1 MTTFD
6 FGKFD
11 FEDEFRE
18 IVEKTYVTENKTTS
32 EFSFDDENTVAANTS
47 TEEIKFEDEVVN
59 NTTLEV
65 ENKITHEFSFDDE
78 ENSGDEELEIK
89 EFPGIPPLGSNIET
103 DKYLS
108 AIHRFTEYMP
118 LNLSIDRHIPSNFES
133 LVDYNS
139 DEQTIVIEKLQSNI
153 IPMLHNFAK
162 RPVPA
167 MLENKQPVIKWEGNI
182 NEFIDTLEEELTLR
196 LGLED
201 GEFKAMKKIIIVENM
216 NEKVDL
222 YQNETYITRQDV
234 FDLLLNKY
242 DSIIDLTES
251 NCSINF
257 VEGSKK
263 YNLNIGGLGYGCD
276 LNSSWIEEI
285 KYKIEFLRP
294 RQILLTGI
302 ASNSEI
308 VRVLKDEFG
317 FNIVNDGELRS
328 LAIEI

>member
-6 FGKFD
+6 FEKFD
-11 FEDEFRE
+11 FGNEFKE
-18 IVEKTYVTENKTTS
+18 VIKEAYTDTTNKN
-32 EFSFDDENTVAANTS
+32 EFSFDNVETTANNRT
-47 TEEIKFEDEVVN
+47 TEEIKVENESVN
-59 NTTLEV
+59 NTIVEV
-65 ENKITHEFSFDDE
+65 ENKIKPEFTFDD
-78 ENSGDEELEIK
+78 LEPTESK
-89 EFPGIPPLGSNIET
+89 PGEFIDIPPMKDYIET

-108 AIHRFTEYMP
+108 AVHRFTEYMP
-118 LNLSIDRHIPSNFES
+118 LNLSIDRYIPSHFES

-139 DEQTIVIEKLQSNI
+139 NTQTIVIEKLQSNI
-153 IPMLHNFAK
+153 ISMIHNLRK

-167 MLENKQPVIKWEGNI
+167 MLNENRKPVIKWEGTFT
-182 NEFIDTLEEELTLR
+182 EFMESLEEELTLR
-196 LGLED
+196 LDLEE

-222 YQNETYITRQDV
+222 NQNETYITRQEV

-257 VEGSKK
+257 TEGSKK
-263 YNLNIGGLGYGCD
+263 YSLNIGGLGYGCD
-276 LNSSWIEEI
+276 LNSSWLEEI
-285 KYKIEFLRP
+285 RYKIEFLRP

-302 ASNSEI
+302 ASRPEI
-308 VRVLKDEFG
+308 VNILKDEYR
-317 FNIVNDGELRS
+317 FNIVNDDEIRS

>member
-11 FEDEFRE
+11 FENEFKE
-18 IVEKTYVTENKTTS
+18 IVEKTYDNEINKN
-32 EFSFDDENTVAANTS
+32 EFSFDDDITVATNIS
-47 TEEIKFEDEVVN
+47 TEEIKLKNE
-59 NTTLEV
+59 LENDTMLQI
-65 ENKITHEFSFDDE
+65 ENKITPEFTFDDSESSE
-78 ENSGDEELEIK
+78 EEPVV
-89 EFPGIPPLGSNIET
+89 FTGIPSLGNSET

-118 LNLSIDRHIPSNFES
+118 LNLSIDRHIPSSFES
-133 LVDYNS
+133 LVDYNT
-139 DEQTIVIEKLQSNI
+139 DEQTIVIEKLGSNI
-153 IPMLHNFAK
+153 IPMVHNFAK
-162 RPVPA
+162 KPVPA
-167 MLENKQPVIKWEGNI
+167 MLENKKPVIKWEGAF
-182 NEFIDTLEEELTLR
+182 NEFVENLEEELTLR
-196 LGLED
+196 LGLEEGD
-201 GEFKAMKKIIIVENM
+201 FKAMKKIIIVENM

-222 YQNETYITRQDV
+222 NQNEIYITRQDA

-276 LNSSWIEEI
+276 LNSSWVEEI
-285 KYKIEFLRP
+285 KYKIEFLRS

-308 VRVLKDEFG
+308 VRILKDEFG
-317 FNIVNDGELRS
+317 FNIVNDGEIRS

>member
-11 FEDEFRE
+11 FEDEFKE
-18 IVEKTYVTENKTTS
+18 IVEKTYGTENKTTP
-32 EFSFDDENTVAANTS
+32 EFSFDDETTVAANTS

-59 NTTLEV
+59 NATLEV
-65 ENKITHEFSFDDE
+65 ENKITPEFSFDDSEAIE
-78 ENSGDEELEIK
+78 EEPVG
-89 EFPGIPPLGSNIET
+89 FPDIPPIGTSET

-167 MLENKQPVIKWEGNI
+167 MLENKQPVIKWEGNL